1 MHREMMIATRILF
14 TASLRRQCDI
24 SARDIVSEL
33 PGIIPSERSRDWQR
47 IDSNSARFNRNIVDD
62 SSDSVARDTGATLPL
77 RGL

>member
-14 TASLRRQCDI
+14 TASLRRQYF
-24 SARDIVSEL
+24 REGHRL
-33 PGIIPSERSRDWQR
+33 GIIPSERSRNWQR

-62 SSDSVARDTGATLPL
+62 SFDSVARDTGATLPL